1 MALVPDFFLNPILM
15 TYFLERNYVIGYG
28 SSPENFDKDL
38 PVFETKLKSRNG
50 TDTDATAVAL
60 NGSNRKAMIPFVIL

>member
-28 SSPENFDKDL
+28 SSQENFDKDL
-38 PVFETKLKSRNG
+38 PVFQTMLRSLNG
-50 TDTDATAVAL
+50 TDTDALAVA
-60 NGSNRKAMIPFVIL
+60 